1 MIKPH
6 FFKVK
11 SRIGIINNPNKQKEE
26 NIGVE
31 DGADYIL
38 EASFLKNIKSH
49 LVSDFSFPDPKD
61 LSKENFF
68 KTINK
73 YIVDLQNKINRE
85 IKDDEAQ
92 IVIGGD
98 HSVSLPSVLAVIDR
112 IGSSKKIG
120 YVHFDSHGD
129 INLYK
134 ESPSKNF
141 HGMYLRPLF
150 DDFDI
155 SLIDSLLVDKIPTE
169 NLLIVGNLDL
179 DEGEFQFL
187 NDKNIKTI
195 SRTNLLSDNKKI
207 LKIFKDFINNFKYL
221 HVSFDGDVLDKA
233 EFNATG
239 IPAENGFMLREIMQF
254 MDLISKHS
262 NLSFDI
268 SEFNP
273 YKKKARESKE
283 ICQQILLTIIKNK

>member
-1 MIKPH
+1 MVKAH

-11 SRIGIINNPNKQKEE
+11 SRIGIINNPNKQKEK

-31 DGADYIL
+31 DGAAHIL
-38 EASFLKNIKSH
+38 EENFLKKLKSYS
-49 LVSDFSFPDPKD
+49 VSDFNFPDPKD

-68 KTINK
+68 KTVNK

-85 IKDDEAQ
+85 IEDDQTQ

-112 IGSSKKIG
+112 VGSSKKIG

-134 ESPSKNF
+134 QSPSKNF

-155 SLIDSLLVDKIPTE
+155 SLIDSLLVDKMPTE

-179 DEGEFQFL
+179 DQGEFQFL
-187 NDKNIKTI
+187 NDKNIKII
-195 SRTNLLSDNKKI
+195 SRENLKLQRQKT
-207 LKIFKDFINNFKYL
+207 LKIFNDFINNFEYL
-221 HVSFDGDVLDKA
+221 HVSFDTDVLDKSI
-233 EFNATG
+233 FFATG
-239 IPAENGFMLREIMQF
+239 IPAENGFMLSEIMQF
-254 MDLISKHS
+254 INIISKHKK
-262 NLSFDI
+262 LSFDI
-268 SEFNP
+268 AEFNP
-273 YKKKARESKE
+273 YKKGSIKSKR
-283 ICQQILLTIIKNK
+283 ICQQILLKVLED

>member
-1 MIKPH
+1 MVKAH

-11 SRIGIINNPNKQKEE
+11 SRIGIINNPNKQKEK

-31 DGADYIL
+31 DGAAHIL
-38 EASFLKNIKSH
+38 EENFLKKLKSYS
-49 LVSDFSFPDPKD
+49 VSDFNFPDPKD

-68 KTINK
+68 KTVNK

-85 IKDDEAQ
+85 IEDDQTQ

-112 IGSSKKIG
+112 VGSSKKIG

-134 ESPSKNF
+134 QSPSKNF

-155 SLIDSLLVDKIPTE
+155 SLIDSLLVDKMPTE

-179 DEGEFQFL
+179 DQGEFQFL
-187 NDKNIKTI
+187 NDKNIKII
-195 SRTNLLSDNKKI
+195 SRENLKLQRQKT
-207 LKIFKDFINNFKYL
+207 LKIFNDFINNFEYL
-221 HVSFDGDVLDKA
+221 HVSFDTDVLDKSI
-233 EFNATG
+233 FSATG
-239 IPAENGFMLREIMQF
+239 IPAENGFMLSEIMQF
-254 MDLISKHS
+254 INIISKHKK
-262 NLSFDI
+262 LSFDI
-268 SEFNP
+268 AEFNP
-273 YKKKARESKE
+273 YKKGSIKSKR
-283 ICQQILLTIIKNK
+283 ICQQILLKVLED

>member
-1 MIKPH
+1 MLKAH

-11 SRIGIINNPNKQKEE
+11 SRIGIINNPNKQKGN

-31 DGADYIL
+31 DGADHIL
-38 EASFLKNIKSH
+38 EENFLKNIKSY
-49 LVSDFSFPDPKD
+49 LVSDFSFPDPED

-68 KTINK
+68 KEINK

-85 IKDDEAQ
+85 IENDEVQ

-112 IGSSKKIG
+112 TGSSKKIG

-129 INLYK
+129 INLYRQ
-134 ESPSKNF
+134 SPSKNF

-155 SLIDSLLVDKIPTE
+155 SVIDSLLVDKIPTE
-169 NLLIVGNLDL
+169 NVLMIGNLDL
-179 DEGEFQFL
+179 DEGEFKFI

-195 SRTNLLSDNKKI
+195 SRQNLVSDNKKT
-207 LKIFKDFINNFKYL
+207 LKTFKDFINNFKYL
-221 HVSFDGDVLDKA
+221 HVSFDGDVLDKSI
-233 EFNATG
+233 FPATG
-239 IPAENGFMLREIMQF
+239 IPAQNGFMLGEIMQF
-254 MDLISKHS
+254 IDLISKHS

-273 YKKKARESKE
+273 YKNGALKSKE
-283 ICQQILLTIIKNK
+283 ICQQILLDVLRR

>member
-85 IKDDEAQ
+85 IKDDEAP
-92 IVIGGD
+92 
-98 HSVSLPSVLAVIDR
+98 SLARVLVYPAVEE
-112 IGSSKKIG
+112 
-120 YVHFDSHGD
+120 YE
-129 INLYK
+129 N
-134 ESPSKNF
+134 
-141 HGMYLRPLF
+141 LRPGVPVENDQRPDSETDYRYIEGF
-150 DDFDI
+150 ERQDD
-155 SLIDSLLVDKIPTE
+155 DSK
-169 NLLIVGNLDL
+169 
-179 DEGEFQFL
+179 
-187 NDKNIKTI
+187 
-195 SRTNLLSDNKKI
+195 
-207 LKIFKDFINNFKYL
+207 
-221 HVSFDGDVLDKA
+221 
-233 EFNATG
+233 
-239 IPAENGFMLREIMQF
+239 
-254 MDLISKHS
+254 
-262 NLSFDI
+262 
-268 SEFNP
+268 
-273 YKKKARESKE
+273 
-283 ICQQILLTIIKNK
+283 

>member
-1 MIKPH
+1 MPKAH

-11 SRIGIINNPNKQKEE
+11 SRIGIINNPNKQKGN

-38 EASFLKNIKSH
+38 EGNFLKNLNDY
-49 LVSDFSFPDPKD
+49 LVSDFSFPDPED

-68 KTINK
+68 KEIEK
-73 YIVDLQNKINRE
+73 YILKLQNLINRE
-85 IKDDEAQ
+85 IENNEIQ

-112 IGSSKKIG
+112 IGSAKKIG

-134 ESPSKNF
+134 QSPSKNF

-155 SLIDSLLVDKIPTE
+155 SIIDSLLVDKIPTE

-187 NDKNIKTI
+187 NNKNIKTI
-195 SRTNLLSDNKKI
+195 SRQNLVSDNKKT
-207 LKIFKDFINNFKYL
+207 LKIFKDFISSFEYL
-221 HVSFDGDVLDKA
+221 HVSFDGDVLDKSI
-233 EFNATG
+233 FSATG
-239 IPAENGFMLREIMQF
+239 IPAQKGFRLNEIMQF
-254 MDLISKHS
+254 IDLISKHPH
-262 NLSFDI
+262 LSFDI

-273 YKKKARESKE
+273 HKKGALKSKE
-283 ICQQILLTIIKNK
+283 ICQQILLSVLGR

>member
-1 MIKPH
+1 MVKAH

-11 SRIGIINNPNKQKEE
+11 SRIGIINNPNKQKEK

-31 DGADYIL
+31 DGAAHIL
-38 EASFLKNIKSH
+38 EENFLKKLKSYS
-49 LVSDFSFPDPKD
+49 VSDFNFPDPKD

-68 KTINK
+68 KTVNK

-85 IKDDEAQ
+85 IEDDQTQ

-112 IGSSKKIG
+112 VGSSKKIG

-134 ESPSKNF
+134 QSPSKNF

-155 SLIDSLLVDKIPTE
+155 SLIDSLLVDKMPTE

-179 DEGEFQFL
+179 DQGEFQFL
-187 NDKNIKTI
+187 NDKNIKII
-195 SRTNLLSDNKKI
+195 SRENLKLQRQKT
-207 LKIFKDFINNFKYL
+207 LKIFNDFINNFEYL
-221 HVSFDGDVLDKA
+221 HVSFDTDVLDKSI
-233 EFNATG
+233 FFATG
-239 IPAENGFMLREIMQF
+239 IPAENGFMLSEIMQF
-254 MDLISKHS
+254 IDIISKHKK
-262 NLSFDI
+262 LSFDI
-268 SEFNP
+268 AEFNP
-273 YKKKARESKE
+273 YKKGSIKSKR
-283 ICQQILLTIIKNK
+283 ICQQILLKVLED

>member
-11 SRIGIINNPNKQKEE
+11 SRIGIINNPNKQKIS

-31 DGADYIL
+31 IGSDYIL
-38 EASFLKNIKSH
+38 DKAFLSKIKSY
-49 LVSDFSFPDPKD
+49 LVSDFSFPNPKD
-61 LSKENFF
+61 LSKDSFY
-68 KTINK
+68 KIINK
-73 YIVDLQNKINRE
+73 YILNLQNKINAE
-85 IKDDEAQ
+85 IKEGETQ
-92 IVIGGD
+92 FVIGGD
-98 HSVSLPSVLAVIDR
+98 HSISLPSVLAVIDR

-129 INLYK
+129 INLNS

-169 NLLIVGNLDL
+169 NLLMVGNLDL
-179 DEGEFQFL
+179 DEGEFKFL

-195 SRTNLLSDNKKI
+195 SRENLISDNKKT
-207 LKIFKDFINNFKYL
+207 LKIFKNFINNFKYL
-221 HVSFDGDVLDKA
+221 HVSFDGDVLDKSV
-233 EFNATG
+233 FKATG
-239 IPAENGFMLREIMQF
+239 IPAEKGFMLDEIMQF
-254 MDLISKHS
+254 IDLISKHS

-273 YKKKARESKE
+273 YKDKDNKSKKV
-283 ICQQILLTIIKNK
+283 CQEILLEII

>member
-1 MIKPH
+1 MLKAH

-11 SRIGIINNPNKQKEE
+11 SRIGIINNPNKQKGN

-31 DGADYIL
+31 DGADHIL
-38 EASFLKNIKSH
+38 EENFLKNIKSY
-49 LVSDFSFPDPKD
+49 LVSDFSFPDPED
-61 LSKENFF
+61 LSKEIFF
-68 KTINK
+68 VTINK
-73 YIVDLQNKINRE
+73 YILDLQNKINRE
-85 IKDDEAQ
+85 IENDEVQ

-112 IGSSKKIG
+112 TGSSKKIG

-129 INLYK
+129 INLYRQ
-134 ESPSKNF
+134 SPSKNF

-155 SLIDSLLVDKIPTE
+155 SVIDSLLVDKIPTE
-169 NLLIVGNLDL
+169 NVLMIGNLDL
-179 DEGEFQFL
+179 DEGEFKFI

-195 SRTNLLSDNKKI
+195 SRQNLVSDNKKT
-207 LKIFKDFINNFKYL
+207 LKTFKDFINNFKYL
-221 HVSFDGDVLDKA
+221 HVSFDGDVLDKSI
-233 EFNATG
+233 FPATG
-239 IPAENGFMLREIMQF
+239 IPAQNGFMLGEIMQF
-254 MDLISKHS
+254 IDLISKHS

-273 YKKKARESKE
+273 YKKGALKSKE
-283 ICQQILLTIIKNK
+283 ICQQILLDVLRR

>member
-1 MIKPH
+1 MLKAH

-11 SRIGIINNPNKQKEE
+11 SRIGIINNPNKQKGN

-31 DGADYIL
+31 DGADHIL
-38 EASFLKNIKSH
+38 EENFLKNIKSY
-49 LVSDFSFPDPKD
+49 LVSDFSFPDPED
-61 LSKENFF
+61 LSKDNFF
-68 KTINK
+68 KEINK
-73 YIVDLQNKINRE
+73 YIVNLQNKINRE
-85 IKDDEAQ
+85 IENDEVQ

-112 IGSSKKIG
+112 AGSSKKIG

-134 ESPSKNF
+134 QSPSKNF

-155 SLIDSLLVDKIPTE
+155 SVIDSLLVDKMPTE
-169 NLLIVGNLDL
+169 NVLMIGNLDL
-179 DEGEFQFL
+179 DEGEFKFI

-195 SRTNLLSDNKKI
+195 SRQNLVSDNKKT
-207 LKIFKDFINNFKYL
+207 LKTFKDFINNFKYL
-221 HVSFDGDVLDKA
+221 HVSFDGDVLDKSI
-233 EFNATG
+233 FSATG
-239 IPAENGFMLREIMQF
+239 IPAQKGFMLNEIMQF
-254 MDLISKHS
+254 IDLISKHS

-273 YKKKARESKE
+273 HKKGALESKE
-283 ICQQILLTIIKNK
+283 ICQQILLKILKN

>member
-1 MIKPH
+1 MVKAH

-11 SRIGIINNPNKQKEE
+11 SRIGIINNPNKQKEK

-31 DGADYIL
+31 NGAAHIL
-38 EASFLKNIKSH
+38 EENFLKKLKSYS
-49 LVSDFSFPDPKD
+49 VSDFNFPDPKD

-68 KTINK
+68 KTVNK

-85 IKDDEAQ
+85 IEDDQTQ

-112 IGSSKKIG
+112 VGSSKKIG

-134 ESPSKNF
+134 QSPSKNF

-155 SLIDSLLVDKIPTE
+155 SLIDSLLVDKMPTE

-179 DEGEFQFL
+179 DQGEFQFL
-187 NDKNIKTI
+187 NDKNIKII
-195 SRTNLLSDNKKI
+195 SRENLKLQRQKT
-207 LKIFKDFINNFKYL
+207 LKIFNDFINNFEYL
-221 HVSFDGDVLDKA
+221 HVSFDTDVLDKSI
-233 EFNATG
+233 FFATG
-239 IPAENGFMLREIMQF
+239 IPAENGFMLSEIMQF
-254 MDLISKHS
+254 IDIISKHKK
-262 NLSFDI
+262 LSFDI
-268 SEFNP
+268 AEFNP
-273 YKKKARESKE
+273 YKKGSIKSKR
-283 ICQQILLTIIKNK
+283 ICQQILLKVLED

>member
-1 MIKPH
+1 MVKAH

-11 SRIGIINNPNKQKEE
+11 SRIGIINNPNKQKEK

-31 DGADYIL
+31 NGADYIL
-38 EASFLKNIKSH
+38 EGNFLKNLNDY
-49 LVSDFSFPDPKD
+49 LVSDFSCPDPED

-68 KTINK
+68 KEIEK
-73 YIVDLQNKINRE
+73 YILKLQNLINRE
-85 IKDDEAQ
+85 IENDEIQ

-112 IGSSKKIG
+112 VGSSKKIG

-134 ESPSKNF
+134 QSPSKNF

-155 SLIDSLLVDKIPTE
+155 SLIDSLLVDKMPTE

-179 DEGEFQFL
+179 DQGEFQFL
-187 NDKNIKTI
+187 NDKNIKII
-195 SRTNLLSDNKKI
+195 SRENLKLQRQKT
-207 LKIFKDFINNFKYL
+207 LKIFNDFINNFEYL
-221 HVSFDGDVLDKA
+221 HVSFDTDVLDKSI
-233 EFNATG
+233 FSATG
-239 IPAENGFMLREIMQF
+239 IPAENGFMLNEIMQF
-254 MDLISKHS
+254 IDIISKHKK
-262 NLSFDI
+262 LSFDI
-268 SEFNP
+268 AEFNP
-273 YKKKARESKE
+273 YKKGSIKSKK
-283 ICQQILLTIIKNK
+283 ICQQILLKVLKG

>member
-1 MIKPH
+1 MLKAH

-11 SRIGIINNPNKQKEE
+11 SRIGIINNPNKQKEN

-31 DGADYIL
+31 DGADHIL
-38 EASFLKNIKSH
+38 EGNFLKNLNDY
-49 LVSDFSFPDPKD
+49 LVSDFSFPDPED

-68 KTINK
+68 KEIEK
-73 YIVDLQNKINRE
+73 YILKLQNLINRE
-85 IKDDEAQ
+85 IENDEMQ

-112 IGSSKKIG
+112 VGDSKKIG

-129 INLYK
+129 INLYR

-155 SLIDSLLVDKIPTE
+155 SLIDSLLVDKMPTE
-169 NLLIVGNLDL
+169 NLLIIGNLDL

-187 NDKNIKTI
+187 NNKNIKTI
-195 SRTNLLSDNKKI
+195 SRQNLVLDNKKT
-207 LKIFKDFINNFKYL
+207 LKTFKDFINNFKYL
-221 HVSFDGDVLDKA
+221 HVSFDGDVLDKSI
-233 EFNATG
+233 FSATG
-239 IPAENGFMLREIMQF
+239 IPAQKGFMLNEIIQF
-254 MDLISKHS
+254 IDLISKHP

-273 YKKKARESKE
+273 YKKGALESKK
-283 ICQQILLTIIKNK
+283 ICQQILLKILKS

>member
-1 MIKPH
+1 MVKAH

-11 SRIGIINNPNKQKEE
+11 SRIGIINNPNKQKEK

-31 DGADYIL
+31 DGAAHIL
-38 EASFLKNIKSH
+38 EENFLKKLKSYS
-49 LVSDFSFPDPKD
+49 VSDFNFPDPKD

-68 KTINK
+68 KTVNK

-85 IKDDEAQ
+85 IEDDQTQ

-112 IGSSKKIG
+112 VGSSKKIG

-129 INLYK
+129 INLYRQ
-134 ESPSKNF
+134 SPSKNF

-155 SLIDSLLVDKIPTE
+155 SLIDSLLVDKMPTE

-179 DEGEFQFL
+179 DQGEFQFL
-187 NDKNIKTI
+187 NDKNIKII
-195 SRTNLLSDNKKI
+195 SRENLKLQRQKT
-207 LKIFKDFINNFKYL
+207 LKIFNDFINNFEYL
-221 HVSFDGDVLDKA
+221 HVSFDTDVLDKSI
-233 EFNATG
+233 FSATG
-239 IPAENGFMLREIMQF
+239 IPAENGFMLSEIMQF
-254 MDLISKHS
+254 IDIISKHKK
-262 NLSFDI
+262 LSFDI
-268 SEFNP
+268 AEFNP
-273 YKKKARESKE
+273 YKKGSIKSKK
-283 ICQQILLTIIKNK
+283 ICQQILLNVLGR

>member
-11 SRIGIINNPNKQKEE
+11 SRIGIINNPNKQKE
-26 NIGVE
+26 NNVGVE
-31 DGADYIL
+31 DGSNYIL
-38 EASFLKNIKSH
+38 EKAFLSKVKSY

-61 LSKENFF
+61 LSKDNFY
-68 KTINK
+68 KIINK
-73 YIVDLQNKINRE
+73 YILDLQNKINAE
-85 IKDDEAQ
+85 IKEEETQ
-92 IVIGGD
+92 FVIGGD
-98 HSVSLPSVLAVIDR
+98 HSISLPSVLAVIDR
-112 IGSSKKIG
+112 VGSSKKIG

-129 INLYK
+129 INLNS

-169 NLLIVGNLDL
+169 NLLMVGNLDL
-179 DEGEFQFL
+179 DEGEFKFL

-195 SRTNLLSDNKKI
+195 SRENLVSDNKKT
-207 LKIFKDFINNFKYL
+207 LKIFKNFINNFKYL
-221 HVSFDGDVLDKA
+221 HVSFDGDVLDKSV
-233 EFNATG
+233 FKATG
-239 IPAENGFMLREIMQF
+239 IPAEKGFMLEEIMQF
-254 MDLISKHS
+254 IDLISKHS

-273 YKKKARESKE
+273 YKDKDNRSKKV
-283 ICQQILLTIIKNK
+283 CQEILLRIINN